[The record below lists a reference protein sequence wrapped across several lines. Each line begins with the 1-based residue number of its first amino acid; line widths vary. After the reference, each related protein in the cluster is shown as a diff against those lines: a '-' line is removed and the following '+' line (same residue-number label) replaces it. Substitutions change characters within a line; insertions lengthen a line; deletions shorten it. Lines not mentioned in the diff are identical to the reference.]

1 MEQCARR
8 GAAPSGRRER
18 SRAAPAAR
26 ARERSSRPTFAPG
39 YSALAL
45 AQLQA
50 AAVYQKLGLEES
62 QVSAERLARRAV
74 SLDGADAEARSC
86 LGWALQARGELE
98 GAIVEI
104 ERALVMSPNLALAH
118 WQRGATLIFS
128 GRLKEGLDALE
139 TCIRLDPR
147 GPFTSV
153 RLLNIACGLYFAREY
168 ERVVDAAKRLIRS
181 YPDFP
186 MIYRWPAAALGQLGR
201 FCHASRQP
209 AHWRR
214 GVSFRRIGA
223 R

>member
-1 MEQCARR
+1 MLRR
-8 GAAPSGRRER
+8 QVEGSDPEPLPQLAHANGR
-18 SRAAPAAR
+18 PG
-26 ARERSSRPTFAPG
+26 PTFAPG

-62 QVSAERLARRAV
+62 QVSPERLARRAV

-128 GRLKEGLDALE
+128 GRPKEGLDALE

-186 MIYRWPAAALGQLGR
+186 MIYRWPAATLGQLGR
-201 FCHASRQP
+201 ASAASVICWAIGSRRASR
-209 AHWRR
+209 
-214 GVSFRRIGA
+214 I
-223 R
+223 